1 MDVAWFRTSAAWG
14 LLGKLPSA
22 RDVAKFVAVADDD
35 HAVPVITARAR
46 GRRLSGLGAL
56 FPSGLAVAAMPRIT
70 AAATVVTVPFRVF
83 R

>member
-1 MDVAWFRTSAAWG
+1 MNVVWFRSSAAWG
-14 LLGKLPSA
+14 LLGKLSSA

-35 HAVPVITARAR
+35 HAEPVITARAR
-46 GRRLSGLGAL
+46 GRRLSGQGAL
-56 FPSGLAVAAMPRIT
+56 SPPGPAVAATLRIT